1 MRAPWIYQGS
11 FSKSFAPGLR
21 LGYLASSRDLLPD
34 LVRLKQAADLH
45 SNRISQWWVLQQL
58 ADPGRAARL
67 AQLVASYRDRR
78 DAFAAS
84 LNRHFGELAE
94 WASPPGGLFFW
105 LRLDPDLAVDT
116 QALRAPALERGVA
129 FMPGEPFYPEHH
141 ACANAMRLNFSHADP
156 VAADRGLATLAA
168 LLRETAANGRAAVSA

>member
-1 MRAPWIYQGS
+1 
-11 FSKSFAPGLR
+11 
-21 LGYLASSRDLLPD
+21 LPD